1 MSDGLRAMLGNRR
14 FAIPLIILLGFCFI
28 GLLMI
33 GFVLIF
39 KPGATP
45 PSDTAA
51 KVAVTAATDTPEPPT
66 STTEPS
72 ATASPTATRTPTGTP
87 TQSAAD
93 EPPLTSVAAA
103 TAEPSDTPQPTTEPT
118 SEGGSGEATATSTP
132 EDPDDDELAQTGLG
146 WGLVLVSSVGL
157 GALAVLARRLRMA
170 GS

>member
-1 MSDGLRAMLGNRR
+1 MTEGLRAMLGNRR
-14 FAIPLIILLGFCFI
+14 FAVPLIILLGFCFI

-66 STTEPS
+66 STLEPS

-87 TQSAAD
+87 T
-93 EPPLTSVAAA
+93 
-103 TAEPSDTPQPTTEPT
+103 
-118 SEGGSGEATATSTP
+118 
-132 EDPDDDELAQTGLG
+132 
-146 WGLVLVSSVGL
+146 
-157 GALAVLARRLRMA
+157 
-170 GS
+170 